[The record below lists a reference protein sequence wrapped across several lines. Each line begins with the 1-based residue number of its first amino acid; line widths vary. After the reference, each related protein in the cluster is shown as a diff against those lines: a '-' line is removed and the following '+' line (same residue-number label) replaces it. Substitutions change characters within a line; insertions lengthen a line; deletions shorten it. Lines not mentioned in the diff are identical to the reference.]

1 MWLIDTLSTSPLTFS
16 DIQKKWLYASANE
29 DGDPLFERTFNRYRR
44 EAESLMYVDIKCDKS
59 DGNLYKIVRPEGF
72 KNNDLQEWL
81 LSAFRIANLAER
93 VQNRED
99 VMIEQAPPGA
109 SHLQI
114 VMDAIDRGQMLSFT
128 YKSHY
133 KDARKI
139 EFFPAFVRLFE
150 QRWYVIGDLCD
161 NNNAITCALERISE
175 ICIVDDK
182 PRLLKGV
189 AHSQSP
195 EQYFEHC
202 FGIIR
207 QHEPIAIRFRAFWPQ
222 DSYLRDVPLHASQV
236 EILHTDKYTDFEIF
250 VRPTYD
256 LKQKFLW
263 CRDKLAVLSPE
274 SFRKDMINIIKATLM
289 NYETGDNHDID
300 E

>member
-1 MWLIDTLSTSPLTFS
+1 M
-16 DIQKKWLYASANE
+16 LY
-29 DGDPLFERTFNRYRR
+29 T
-44 EAESLMYVDIKCDKS
+44 
-59 DGNLYKIVRPEGF
+59 
-72 KNNDLQEWL
+72 
-81 LSAFRIANLAER
+81 
-93 VQNRED
+93 
-99 VMIEQAPPGA
+99 
-109 SHLQI
+109 
-114 VMDAIDRGQMLSFT
+114 
-128 YKSHY
+128 
-133 KDARKI
+133 
-139 EFFPAFVRLFE
+139 
-150 QRWYVIGDLCD
+150 
-161 NNNAITCALERISE
+161 
-175 ICIVDDK
+175 
-182 PRLLKGV
+182 
-189 AHSQSP
+189 

-274 SFRKDMINIIKATLM
+274 SFRKDMISIIKATLM
-289 NYETGDNHDID
+289 NYETGDNNAID